1 MGLNVQCHVF
11 VGCLLIFQD
20 DSRSLYTHEYGA
32 AMYFRKKI
40 SEGRVY
46 VQIAES
52 RRQGSRVR
60 QRVIYTRGGLDELKA
75 SGQMARVVRSGAR
88 FAEQAIVV
96 SAVRADAVERV
107 GSWRIGPALVFERLW
122 QETGCQ
128 AVIEELA
135 SGRKYDFAVERAV
148 FLSVLHR
155 LFAPGSVGRRR

>member
-1 MGLNVQCHVF
+1 
-11 VGCLLIFQD
+11 
-20 DSRSLYTHEYGA
+20 
-32 AMYFRKKI
+32 MYFRKKI

-52 RRQGSRVR
+52 RREGSRVR
-60 QRVIYTRGGLDELKA
+60 QRVICTLGRLEELEA
-75 SGQMARVVRSGAR
+75 SGRMARLVRSGAR

-96 SAVRADAVERV
+96 SAVQADAVERV

-135 SGRKYDFAVERAV
+135 SGRKHGFSVERAV